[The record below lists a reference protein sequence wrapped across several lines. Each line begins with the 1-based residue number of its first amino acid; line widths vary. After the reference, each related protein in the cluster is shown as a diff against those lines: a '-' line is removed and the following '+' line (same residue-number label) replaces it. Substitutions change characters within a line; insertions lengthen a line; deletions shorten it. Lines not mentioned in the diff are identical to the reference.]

1 MHLWLVTYWDP
12 CKKGGIHI
20 LKILEVLKQW
30 KVSAISSSTGIVES
44 GDKNFVLDLKL
55 LFIIV
60 DFFSGR
66 FSPQVFY
73 YETSLFH

>member
-12 CKKGGIHI
+12 CKKVGIHI

-30 KVSAISSSTGIVES
+30 KVSAVSSSTGIVES
-44 GDKNFVLDLKL
+44 RNNGFVLHLKL

-60 DFFSGR
+60 DYFSRR
-66 FSPQVFY
+66 FPPGF
-73 YETSLFH
+73 LL